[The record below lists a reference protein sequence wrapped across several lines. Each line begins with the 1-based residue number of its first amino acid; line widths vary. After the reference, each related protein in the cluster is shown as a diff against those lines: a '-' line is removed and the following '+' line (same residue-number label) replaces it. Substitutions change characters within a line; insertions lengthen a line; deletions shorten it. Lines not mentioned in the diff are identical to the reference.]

1 MTAENDLRYVI
12 ECQKN
17 VMEAQRQMISLQQ
30 QMLTAKPKKEQIS
43 VPRKQEYIVQKS
55 PSTFKNPFALPE
67 DINAKWTLD
76 AYMKVHKITQRKMS
90 ELTGINQA
98 SISRYM
104 KGETTPNVLHAKSIR
119 DATKGLVDIDSWR
132 LSDGQS

>member
-1 MTAENDLRYVI
+1 MTTENDLRYVI

-30 QMLTAKPKKEQIS
+30 QMLTAKPKIS
-43 VPRKQEYIVQKS
+43 VPRKQEYIVRKS

-67 DINAKWTLD
+67 DTNAKWTLE
-76 AYMKVHKITQRKMS
+76 AYMKAHKISQRRMS

-104 KGETTPNVLHAKSIR
+104 KGQTTPNVLHAKSIR

-132 LSDGQS
+132 LSDG

>member
-30 QMLTAKPKKEQIS
+30 QMLTAKPKIS

-55 PSTFKNPFALPE
+55 PATFKNPFALPE

-76 AYMKVHKITQRKMS
+76 AYMKAHKISQRKMS

-104 KGETTPNVLHAKSIR
+104 KGQTTPNVLHAKSIR

-132 LSDGQS
+132 LGGG

>member
-30 QMLTAKPKKEQIS
+30 QMLTAKPKIS
-43 VPRKQEYIVQKS
+43 VPRKQEYIVRKS

-76 AYMKVHKITQRKMS
+76 AYMKAHKISQRKMS
-90 ELTGINQA
+90 ELTGISQPT
-98 SISRYM
+98 ISRYM
-104 KGETTPNVLHAKSIR
+104 KGENIPNVLHAKSIR

-132 LSDGQS
+132 LSDD